1 MFVVIVVCNSAQAE
15 GNYPATARSKLSY
28 CRQNRRSGRIR
39 CFALSR
45 RTSCHAF
52 NYHYDEIPDRAG
64 DTIPDRLDGMTLSA
78 AVVLLGHDPFLSL
91 ASAVRNLC
99 LQTTNKPKLDDPGRA
114 LCTSKVRFENVSVSS
129 YAARITFAD
138 VESRRGP
145 IRGRSI
151 RAESLFNSFDPSPMT
166 ALS

>member
-114 LCTSKVRFENVSVSS
+114 LCTSSISRFFSS
-129 YAARITFAD
+129 MPRSGCPLHSCD
-138 VESRRGP
+138 VEVVVTQRRSDSKMLAFRHTRRG
-145 IRGRSI
+145 
-151 RAESLFNSFDPSPMT
+151 
-166 ALS
+166 